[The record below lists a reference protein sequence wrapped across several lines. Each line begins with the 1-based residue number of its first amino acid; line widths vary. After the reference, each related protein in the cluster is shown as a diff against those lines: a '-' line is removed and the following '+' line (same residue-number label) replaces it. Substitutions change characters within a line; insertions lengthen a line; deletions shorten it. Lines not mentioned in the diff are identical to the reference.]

1 MKIEYKDKGWIGKGD
16 YEAAGMVYDAKKKP
30 LMKLEGFWNS
40 ELYSIT
46 NSNEKVLLVKRHPVP
61 ENCEYQ
67 YNFTKWDMNLNLF
80 HKELIPKLPPTDSR
94 LRPDIRALEYG
105 DYDLASKEKDRLE
118 VKQRAKRYE
127 MEKSG
132 AVH

>member
-61 ENCEYQ
+61 ENCEY
-67 YNFTKWDMNLNLF
+67 
-80 HKELIPKLPPTDSR
+80 
-94 LRPDIRALEYG
+94 
-105 DYDLASKEKDRLE
+105 
-118 VKQRAKRYE
+118 
-127 MEKSG
+127 
-132 AVH
+132 

>member
-1 MKIEYKDKGWIGKGD
+1 
-16 YEAAGMVYDAKKKP
+16 
-30 LMKLEGFWNS
+30 
-40 ELYSIT
+40 
-46 NSNEKVLLVKRHPVP
+46 
-61 ENCEYQ
+61 
-67 YNFTKWDMNLNLF
+67 MNLNHF
-80 HKELIPKLPPTDSR
+80 YKELIPKLPPTDSR